1 MSKIQ
6 IGSSTLASDTHFFLL
21 EDSPEY
27 QKKLLQTLKAL
38 GFIGKVTLAETVE
51 EAKQKTA
58 SETFD
63 FFFSDW
69 NLPDG
74 MGIEFLK
81 SVRSNKD
88 HDDKPFL
95 MVTTLD
101 DISNILEAT
110 NHGSDGFVVKPYEM
124 EDLVEKMDFAL
135 ERKSS

>member
-6 IGSSTLASDTHFFLL
+6 IGSSTIASDTHFFIL
-21 EDSPEY
+21 EDSVEY
-27 QKKLLQTLKAL
+27 QRKLIQNLKTL
-38 GFIGKVTLAETVE
+38 GFTGRVTVSSTIEDARLRTS
-51 EAKQKTA
+51 QNTY
-58 SETFD
+58 D
-63 FFFSDW
+63 FYFSDW

-81 SVRSNKD
+81 SVRSNKKNE
-88 HDDKPFL
+88 DKPFL

-110 NHGSDGFVVKPYEM
+110 NNGSDGFVVKPYEL

-135 ERKSS
+135 ERKAG